1 MNTMAQRKS
10 NVWNFF
16 KICSDDERKAD
27 CILCETTSRKQIVR
41 GKSRKLFSTK
51 PLWNHLKSKHPLIM
65 KTLDGEINVSEN
77 IKVEI
82 DDYPI
87 SDSLSTTITSK
98 SYDPLSTTITSK
110 PCENFMSETCVFLQE
125 KNSKSFLSC
134 ETQPTLQCIIKEEE
148 MWSLDDSRSVNITKR
163 IGEMIAL
170 DAEAFTLVERKGFER
185 LIKYLA
191 PQYPL
196 PCRTYF
202 SDKIIPQLHET
213 LKTRICKKL
222 ATATYISFCTN
233 IWTCSANNEAIIS
246 LTAHFIR
253 SDDMERETYVLSVK
267 HFPDSHAVNIDQILN
282 DIMEEWHISSNQI
295 HLILRDNASNMIIG
309 SSLLGDNIGC
319 VIHTLQLVIHDCIF
333 KNQKFIEIL
342 RKCRK
347 IVEHFNHSSLA
358 YSKLSSIQKI
368 LKLPNHKLIYDDTT
382 RWNSTFY
389 MLSSLHEQR
398 QAITAYAADR
408 DIPTLTVMQW
418 SIVENVLHVL
428 QPFEEITKIL
438 SSDCETIGY
447 VIPAVVILHSYLSKR
462 QKDAGIVMLK
472 EELKKAMEERFFIS
486 TGFKDRKCFVLA
498 TVLDPRFKTKFLSDE
513 NKVKQWIIT
522 ELLEMNNT
530 VIEDDENNMQN
541 HDNPLQ
547 KQDISETQDDIW
559 KCFDDIINNSKLDN
573 DNNFED
579 SSSETFNRQSSD
591 RTEKIA
597 IYNAELTKYLTL
609 PLSPRNEDPLI
620 WWKTHVLEYPNLKT
634 LVLKYLSAPP
644 SSVHSERLFNVGKLV
659 YSDNRNK
666 LSPKNAE
673 ILLFIMKNLLI
684 LNFNY

>member
-1 MNTMAQRKS
+1 M
-10 NVWNFF
+10 
-16 KICSDDERKAD
+16 
-27 CILCETTSRKQIVR
+27 L
-41 GKSRKLFSTK
+41 
-51 PLWNHLKSKHPLIM
+51 
-65 KTLDGEINVSEN
+65 GE
-77 IKVEI
+77 
-82 DDYPI
+82 
-87 SDSLSTTITSK
+87 
-98 SYDPLSTTITSK
+98 
-110 PCENFMSETCVFLQE
+110 
-125 KNSKSFLSC
+125 
-134 ETQPTLQCIIKEEE
+134 
-148 MWSLDDSRSVNITKR
+148 
-163 IGEMIAL
+163 
-170 DAEAFTLVERKGFER
+170 
-185 LIKYLA
+185 
-191 PQYPL
+191 
-196 PCRTYF
+196 
-202 SDKIIPQLHET
+202 
-213 LKTRICKKL
+213 
-222 ATATYISFCTN
+222 
-233 IWTCSANNEAIIS
+233 
-246 LTAHFIR
+246 
-253 SDDMERETYVLSVK
+253 
-267 HFPDSHAVNIDQILN
+267 
-282 DIMEEWHISSNQI
+282 
-295 HLILRDNASNMIIG
+295 
-309 SSLLGDNIGC
+309 NIGC

-408 DIPTLTVMQW
+408 DISTLTAMQW

-447 VIPAVVILHSYLSKR
+447 VIPAIVILHSYLSKR

-472 EELKKAMEERFFIS
+472 EELKKAMEERFFNS
-486 TGFKDRKCFVLA
+486 TGIIVICSLLQCYFFFFKINESIFYRYIGFKDRKCFVLA

-522 ELLEMNNT
+522 ELLEINNT
-530 VIEDDENNMQN
+530 VIENDKTNTQS
-541 HDNPLQ
+541 HDSRFQ
-547 KQDISETQDDIW
+547 KQDISESHDDIW
-559 KCFDDIINNSKLDN
+559 KCFDDIINNSKSDN

-597 IYNAELTKYLTL
+597 IYNAELTKYLSL

-620 WWKTHVLEYPNLKT
+620 WWKTHILEYPNLKT

-644 SSVHSERLFNVGKLV
+644 SSVHSERLFNAGKLV

>member
-1 MNTMAQRKS
+1 MM
-10 NVWNFF
+10 
-16 KICSDDERKAD
+16 
-27 CILCETTSRKQIVR
+27 
-41 GKSRKLFSTK
+41 
-51 PLWNHLKSKHPLIM
+51 
-65 KTLDGEINVSEN
+65 
-77 IKVEI
+77 
-82 DDYPI
+82 
-87 SDSLSTTITSK
+87 
-98 SYDPLSTTITSK
+98 
-110 PCENFMSETCVFLQE
+110 
-125 KNSKSFLSC
+125 
-134 ETQPTLQCIIKEEE
+134 
-148 MWSLDDSRSVNITKR
+148 
-163 IGEMIAL
+163 AL

-202 SDKIIPQLHET
+202 SDKIIPQLHGT
-213 LKTRICKKL
+213 LKTRICEKL
-222 ATATYISFCTN
+222 ATATYISFCTD
-233 IWTCSANNEAIIS
+233 IWTCSANNEAFIS

-253 SDDMERETYVLSVK
+253 SDDMEREIYVLSVK
-267 HFPDSHAVNIDQILN
+267 HLPSSHIGINIDQILN
-282 DIMEEWHISSNQI
+282 DIMEEWHISSNKI
-295 HLILRDNASNMIIG
+295 HLILRDNVSNMIIG
-309 SSLLGDNIGC
+309 SSILGENIGC
-319 VIHTLQLVIHDCIF
+319 VIHTLQLIIHNCIF
-333 KNQKFIEIL
+333 KNQKFIHIL
-342 RKCRK
+342 RKCQK
-347 IVEHFNHSSLA
+347 IIEHFNQSSLA
-358 YSKLSSIQKI
+358 YSKLSSIQKT
-368 LKLPNHKLIYDDTT
+368 LKLPNHKFIYDDTT

-389 MLSSLHEQR
+389 MLSNLHEQR

-418 SIVENVLHVL
+418 SIVENVLRVL

-447 VIPAVVILHSYLSKR
+447 VIPAIIILHSYLSKR

-472 EELKKAMEERFFIS
+472 EELKKAMEERLFNS

-498 TVLDPRFKTKFLSDE
+498 TILDPRFKTKFLSDE
-513 NKVKQWIIT
+513 NKARQWIIT

-530 VIEDDENNMQN
+530 VIEDINNTQSN
-541 HDNPLQ
+541 ISSFQ
-547 KQDISETQDDIW
+547 KKNISETRDDIW
-559 KCFDDIINNSKLDN
+559 KCFDDIINNSKSDN

-579 SSSETFNRQSSD
+579 PSSETLFKNQPSD

-597 IYNAELTKYLTL
+597 IYNAELTKYLML

-644 SSVHSERLFNVGKLV
+644 SSMHSERLFNAGKLV

-666 LSPKNAE
+666 LSSKNAE

-684 LNFNY
+684 LNFEY